1 MQLIYRSLLFSFGY
15 ALKVPVSTFI
25 FKLLAPVFVPSR
37 PYNILY
43 CNIKNIGGELNGLL
57 WVVKWA
63 PILVTPKPFFKF
75 IF

>member
-43 CNIKNIGGELNGLL
+43 CNIKKYWRRIEWTFMGCKMGSNFSNPE
-57 WVVKWA
+57 A
-63 PILVTPKPFFKF
+63 FF
-75 IF
+75 